1 MRPLGVVTIPFIF
14 LSVLTSCNSNSNL
27 ANSSDIGGSSS
38 STGTTTAAGTTNSS
52 GTSASAAGGTSGAVT
67 CPPGIPIVNQS
78 VGGGTSAA
86 TVCDNGQG
94 TAKFGERC
102 LKSADC
108 EPGTFCYS
116 SQCTAI
122 CGGDA
127 RHTVGVVTSGASCST
142 LFGFAECG
150 TRVQQSTAQNSVFFC
165 APTCAKDADC
175 SVGEK
180 CNEVTNY
187 TNMPNG
193 SQQWYTVDTVC
204 TVN

>member
-1 MRPLGVVTIPFIF
+1 MKQSSVVLISLVYLVSATNC
-14 LSVLTSCNSNSNL
+14 SSNSNPTG
-27 ANSSDIGGSSS
+27 NSNIGGTSSS
-38 STGTTTAAGTTNSS
+38 ET
-52 GTSASAAGGTSGAVT
+52 AGGTS
-67 CPPGIPIVNQS
+67 CPPGIPTINQS
-78 VGGGTSAA
+78 VGGSTSAG
-86 TVCDNGQG
+86 TVCDNGHG

-142 LFGFAECG
+142 LFGFADCG
-150 TRVQQSTAQNSVFFC
+150 TRVQQQNADNSVFFC
-165 APTCAKDADC
+165 APTCAKDTDC

-180 CNEVTNY
+180 CNEVTDY
-187 TNMPNG
+187 TNMPDG
-193 SQQWYTVDTVC
+193 SQQWYTVGTVC